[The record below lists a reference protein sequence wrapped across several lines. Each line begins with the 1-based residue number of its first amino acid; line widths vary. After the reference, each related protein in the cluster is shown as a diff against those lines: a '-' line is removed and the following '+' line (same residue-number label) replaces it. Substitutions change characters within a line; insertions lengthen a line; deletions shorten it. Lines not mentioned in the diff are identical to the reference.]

1 MKSKMELKL
10 EEADEDAAEM
20 LRGVENVGGKSP
32 ARRRAPVVSGGL
44 TSGAGG
50 PGATGGWGGDGA

>member
-1 MKSKMELKL
+1 MELKL

-44 TSGAGG
+44 TRVPAD
-50 PGATGGWGGDGA
+50 PGRRGGWGGDGA